1 MSDARDDASSATLA
15 VIADLPAVTDD
26 HHDVSDAP
34 LVLLHAFPL
43 DGTMWDAVMTELERR
58 RGARPRIL
66 VLDAPGFGQSA
77 PLHGVDPSLD
87 PIADAAV
94 STVRH
99 HTGQDAALWA
109 GCSMGG
115 YIAMAVADRH
125 PDAVAGLGLFNTRS
139 TADTDAARATR
150 LDVAARMDHAA
161 NIPDPRAMAEGMVAA
176 RGAGRGKALDTA
188 AAIIG
193 RQRPSAVAW
202 AQRAMA
208 TRPDRT
214 EVLRELDAPAIV
226 VWGRQDRMMSF
237 AEAENM
243 GSALG
248 VEVSTNGVGHLSPIE
263 APTAVQR
270 ALMQLARDA
279 A

>member
-1 MSDARDDASSATLA
+1 MSDDPDTSTPTLA
-15 VIADLPAVTDD
+15 VVADLPPVADE
-26 HHDVSDAP
+26 HHDVSEYP

-43 DGTMWDAVMTELERR
+43 DGSMWDAVVTELERR
-58 RGARPRIL
+58 RGARPRVL
-66 VLDAPGFGQSA
+66 VLDSPGFGRSA
-77 PLHGVDPSLD
+77 PFHGVDPGLD
-87 PIADAAV
+87 PIAAAAV
-94 STVRH
+94 NTVRS
-99 HTGQDAALWA
+99 HTGQDKALWA

-115 YIAMAVADRH
+115 YVAMAIADKH

-139 TADTDAARATR
+139 TADTDASRATR
-150 LDVAARMDHAA
+150 LDAAARLDHASSVS
-161 NIPDPRAMAEGMVAA
+161 DPRAIALGMVAA
-176 RGAGRGKALDTA
+176 RGGGRGKALETA
-188 AAIIG
+188 SDIIG
-193 RQRPSAVAW
+193 RQRPSAMAW

-214 EVLRELDAPAIV
+214 EVLRESGVPAIV

-243 GSALG
+243 AAALG